1 MCERH
6 GKGSRRVTDI
16 AFAADEELL
25 ALQGVESR
33 VDAIPEELWGW
44 RDRNYNEEL
53 HLLTLYYFAIK
64 IKTRLFQLIDNLII
78 GGVGIMLFSIKA
90 NILK

>member
-6 GKGSRRVTDI
+6 GECSRRVTDI

-25 ALQGVESR
+25 ALQRVESR
-33 VDAIPEELWGW
+33 VDAIPEELWGR

-53 HLLTLYYFAIK
+53 HLLTIVLLCNK
-64 IKTRLFQLIDNLII
+64 IKDII
-78 GGVGIMLFSIKA
+78 ISI
-90 NILK
+90 N